1 MDLVTLAKSI
11 GVEGFLHPDELAKL
25 VELAAGKDV
34 IEIGAFCG
42 LSAWGMAIT
51 AKHVTSIDHFSA
63 ATNGIRHTGEITT
76 LDAYKSAVSRY
87 LNVSHHVATS
97 EEAAAFMAVE
107 NIHGPFDFIFID
119 ADHSYE
125 GVRDDI
131 QRWWPK
137 LKPGGVMAWH
147 DYRHNDYPGVE
158 KAVDEIFG
166 PAPEG
171 TTEITLR
178 WVTKP
183 A

>member
-1 MDLVTLAKSI
+1 MDLVALAKSI
-11 GVEGFLHPDELAKL
+11 GVEGFLHPEELAKL
-25 VELAAGKDV
+25 VELAAGKETL
-34 IEIGAFCG
+34 EIGAYMG

-51 AKHVTSIDHFSA
+51 AKHVTSIDTFKA
-63 ATNGIRHTGEITT
+63 ATNGTRQTEEFTT

-97 EEAAAFMAVE
+97 EEAAIFMAAE
-107 NIHGPFDFIFID
+107 NVHGPFDFIFID

-125 GVRDDI
+125 GVRGDI

-147 DYRHNDYPGVE
+147 DYGHNDFQGVE

-183 A
+183 V